1 MADKVGIHLTQVRRY
16 EAGEAQPSL
25 DILKKIA
32 TIFNVTTDWL
42 IFEEGEREPQDELK
56 LKFEAV
62 KQMTA
67 DEQKSVK
74 EILDA
79 MILKHQAKQ
88 LIG

>member
-1 MADKVGIHLTQVRRY
+1 MRPY
-16 EAGEAQPSL
+16 EAGEAQPFL

-32 TIFNVTTDWL
+32 TTFNVTTDWL
-42 IFEEGEREPQDELK
+42 IFEDGEREPQLE

-67 DEQKSVK
+67 DEQKSIK
-74 EILDA
+74 KILDA
-79 MILKHQAKQ
+79 MILKHQAKH

>member
-1 MADKVGIHLTQVRRY
+1 MQARRY
-16 EAGEAQPSL
+16 ESGEAQPSL

-32 TIFNVTTDWL
+32 TTSNVTTDWL
-42 IFEEGEREPQDELK
+42 IFENGEREPQDELE
-56 LKFEAV
+56 LKFEGV

-74 EILDA
+74 DILDA

>member
-1 MADKVGIHLTQVRRY
+1 MQARRY
-16 EAGEAQPSL
+16 ESGEAQHSL

-32 TIFNVTTDWL
+32 TTFNVTTDWV
-42 IFEEGEREPQDELK
+42 IFENGEREPQDELE
-56 LKFEAV
+56 LKFEGV

-74 EILDA
+74 DILDA

>member
-1 MADKVGIHLTQVRRY
+1 MDSWKS
-16 EAGEAQPSL
+16 EE
-25 DILKKIA
+25 LK
-32 TIFNVTTDWL
+32 
-42 IFEEGEREPQDELK
+42 PQDE

-88 LIG
+88 LIGWLKPGD